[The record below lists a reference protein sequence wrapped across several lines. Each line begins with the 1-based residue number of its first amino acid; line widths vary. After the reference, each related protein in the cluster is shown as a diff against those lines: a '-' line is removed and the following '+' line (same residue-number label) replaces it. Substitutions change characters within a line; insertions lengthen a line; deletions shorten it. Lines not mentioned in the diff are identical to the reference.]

1 MNRRGNKILNELI
14 WNEKLNISEFKEKYN
29 VQERS
34 IRLDIKGINDDLK
47 KAGLPVISENSE
59 GELELE
65 NNRQINI
72 KEFEKFITNY
82 DFYSYTMTKNE
93 RHTVLAL
100 ILLNGREYITVDK
113 LKKEIGVSRNTILND
128 LQELKIWFEDR
139 DMNLKA
145 KAHVGYTIEASE
157 SQIRENILKLLE
169 INSEEYYQN
178 GYMLNIYWNLLLK
191 QVDYAQSFDY
201 LKSIILEEEEDT
213 GVILEDYSFYEAIVE
228 LVIMVNRMSQEKYL
242 TSFEESGREGI
253 EISSK
258 YPFSKSV
265 LNKIGV
271 KYDIRITE

>member
-34 IRLDIKGINDDLK
+34 IRLDIKGINDDLQ

-65 NNRQINI
+65 NKRQINI

-113 LKKEIGVSRNTILND
+113 LKKEIGVSRNTILSD

-201 LKSIILEEEEDT
+201 LKSILLEEEEDT

-228 LVIMVNRMSQEKYL
+228 LVIMVNRMSREKYL
-242 TSFEESGREGI
+242 TSFEESGGEEI
-253 EISSK
+253 EIS
-258 YPFSKSV
+258 
-265 LNKIGV
+265 
-271 KYDIRITE
+271 